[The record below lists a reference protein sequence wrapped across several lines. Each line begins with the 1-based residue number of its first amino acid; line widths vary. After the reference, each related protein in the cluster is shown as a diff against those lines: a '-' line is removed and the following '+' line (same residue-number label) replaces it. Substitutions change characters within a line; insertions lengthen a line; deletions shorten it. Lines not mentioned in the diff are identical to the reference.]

1 QKEALAKST
10 QTEAAIEA
18 LLAARGLPEALCTV
32 REGSVNV
39 VVKTNQLPQQQ
50 AAQILDIVMAESGE
64 AAANVKIIPAL

>member
-1 QKEALAKST
+1 
-10 QTEAAIEA
+10 
-18 LLAARGLPEALCTV
+18 V

-39 VVKTNQLPQQQ
+39 VVKTNQLTQQQ